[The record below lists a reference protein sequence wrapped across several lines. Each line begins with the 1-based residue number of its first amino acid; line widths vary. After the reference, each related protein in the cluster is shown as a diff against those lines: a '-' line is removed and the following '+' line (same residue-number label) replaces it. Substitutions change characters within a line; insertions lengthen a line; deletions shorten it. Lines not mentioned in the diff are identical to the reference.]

1 MPYRRY
7 SAVRDARTRPEHL
20 TGHGAVCA
28 GTIRSGAATTGRRAG
43 TPPGPGAPGDLARD
57 IEAGGIA
64 LGDDSF
70 PERFHRALT
79 PALEAERDAAT
90 IDPALRPGNKLS
102 RNARQAT
109 RVLPATWIDRANDTP
124 VQVVKRSK
132 NSPFLGR
139 YEQADP

>member
-1 MPYRRY
+1 MRLDHPIRRRY
-7 SAVRDARTRPEHL
+7 DRPE
-20 TGHGAVCA
+20 GGD
-28 GTIRSGAATTGRRAG
+28 ATRAWRDRRNG
-43 TPPGPGAPGDLARD
+43 FARD